1 MRRTAALSPTHNEYP
16 DRLTAPA
23 AALTPP
29 LAGTALSVPVP
40 AAEDD
45 DADMMEEH
53 GPLRRCIVTR
63 ERQSPSVMIRFVLGP
78 DRAIVPDLSA
88 KLPGRGMWLSA
99 RRDVL
104 DTALARKA
112 FARVARTEVLV
123 PVELPSIIEAALKRR
138 VIEILGMTRRAG
150 QAVSGFTKA
159 REWLVA
165 DRAAVVVQASDG
177 SPDERARLLNGRVVP
192 VVTPLP
198 AVALGQIF
206 GRDQAVHIAVSAG
219 RLATMLLTESERLA
233 GMSRTRADADQ
244 PGG

>member
-1 MRRTAALSPTHNEYP
+1 
-16 DRLTAPA
+16 
-23 AALTPP
+23 
-29 LAGTALSVPVP
+29 
-40 AAEDD
+40 
-45 DADMMEEH
+45 
-53 GPLRRCIVTR
+53 
-63 ERQSPSVMIRFVLGP
+63 
-78 DRAIVPDLSA
+78 
-88 KLPGRGMWLSA
+88 MWLSA

-112 FARVARTEVLV
+112 FARAARTEVQV

-165 DRAAVVVQASDG
+165 DRAAIVVQASDG
-177 SPDERARLLNGRVVP
+177 SPEERARLLNGRMVP

-198 AVALGQIF
+198 ASDMGQIF
-206 GRDQAVHIAVSAG
+206 GRDHAVHVAVSAG

-233 GMSRTRADADQ
+233 GMSRTRAKADQ